1 MTDMRRCWCGNTDF
15 LPFGP
20 EYGECPACET
30 LVSKR
35 GLPDEKLVVRN
46 DEKDFYGKEYWF
58 DHQQQELGFPDIK
71 ARARNDL
78 PERNLYW
85 LKALLKYRLPQ
96 ADVLELGCSSG
107 SFVALMRHAG
117 YEASGVE
124 MSSWVVAFGKE
135 TFDVPIRVGPVESL
149 DFPPSS
155 FDVIALMDVLEHLP
169 NPEATMRYCLQLLK
183 PDGLLLIQAP
193 QFKEG
198 MNYNALVES
207 HGQFLAQLKS
217 EEHLY
222 LFSERSVKELFR
234 RLGAEY
240 ICFEPAIYAQYDMF
254 FAVSRL
260 PLQVNTS
267 EQIESALLQN
277 ASRRIVLALLDM
289 DENTKRN
296 KSHINQLITFR
307 DNATSQVRIL
317 NKMLKESQELAA
329 GLQKDMNDQT
339 VAHAQETEAHA
350 KELGVLQ
357 DILSLPVMRFARRI
371 SEIQNRI
378 AKKFAG
384 GDGE

>member
-1 MTDMRRCWCGNTDF
+1 MTDMKTCWCGNAE
-15 LPFGP
+15 LLQFGP
-20 EYGECPACET
+20 EYGECQTCGS
-30 LVSKR
+30 LVSIR
-35 GLPDEKLVVRN
+35 GLPDEELVVQN
-46 DEKDFYGKEYWF
+46 DQTDFYGKEYWF

-78 PERNLYW
+78 PERNLHW

-124 MSSWVVAFGKE
+124 MSPWVVAFGKE
-135 TFDVPIRVGPVESL
+135 TFDVPVSIGPVESL

-169 NPEATMRYCLQLLK
+169 DPEATMRYCLQLLK

-198 MNYNALVES
+198 MSYNALVES
-207 HGQFLAQLKS
+207 HGQFLVQLKS

-240 ICFEPAIYAQYDMF
+240 ICFEPAIFAQYDMF
-254 FAVSRL
+254 LAVSRM

-267 EQIESALLQN
+267 EQIESALLQ
-277 ASRRIVLALLDM
+277 SPSGRIVWA
-289 DENTKRN
+289 
-296 KSHINQLITFR
+296 
-307 DNATSQVRIL
+307 
-317 NKMLKESQELAA
+317 
-329 GLQKDMNDQT
+329 
-339 VAHAQETEAHA
+339 
-350 KELGVLQ
+350 
-357 DILSLPVMRFARRI
+357 
-371 SEIQNRI
+371 
-378 AKKFAG
+378 
-384 GDGE
+384 